1 MRPPGVLALALPLL
15 GCGMPDTPGPD
26 EAKADGIERASYAVP
41 GAATRVSYLRAGDPG
56 DRRVILVHGTPGSA
70 DGWARF
76 LARPPAGVELVAI
89 DRPGFGATTPSNA
102 VPSLAAQA
110 AAIAPLLVEHD
121 GRWPILVGHSLGA
134 PVAAQVAL
142 DNPGRVGG
150 LVLLAGSFD
159 PALEH
164 VYAVQRM
171 GEWPG
176 IRSALPR
183 SLRNANVE
191 LMALKPQLEALAP
204 RLARLRCRV
213 AVVHGTEDRQVPYAN
228 VAFLRTRLA
237 AARLTV
243 RSLKGVNHFLP
254 WNSQEIVEETI
265 ASLLAEEPG
274 RC

>member
-1 MRPPGVLALALPLL
+1 MRAPGVLALALPLL
-15 GCGMPDTPGPD
+15 GCGMPDTPGPE

-41 GAATRVSYLRAGDPG
+41 GTATRVFYLRAGDRAG
-56 DRRVILVHGTPGSA
+56 RRVILVHGTPGSA

-76 LARPPAGVELVAI
+76 LARPPAGVEMVAL
-89 DRPGFGATTPSNA
+89 DRPGFGATTPTGA
-102 VPSLAAQA
+102 QPSLAAQA
-110 AAIAPLLVEHD
+110 AAVAPLLVD
-121 GRWPILVGHSLGA
+121 RGGGWPILVGHSLGG
-134 PVAAQVAL
+134 PIVAQVAL

-183 SLRNANVE
+183 SLRNANAE
-191 LMALKPQLEALAP
+191 LMALKPQLAALAP

-213 AVVHGTEDRQVPYAN
+213 AVVHGAKDRQVPSAN
-228 VAFLRTRLA
+228 VAFLRPRLA

-243 RSLKGVNHFLP
+243 RTLAGVNHFLP
-254 WNSQEIVEETI
+254 WNSQGIVEETM
-265 ASLLAEEPG
+265 ASVLADTTAS
-274 RC
+274 C